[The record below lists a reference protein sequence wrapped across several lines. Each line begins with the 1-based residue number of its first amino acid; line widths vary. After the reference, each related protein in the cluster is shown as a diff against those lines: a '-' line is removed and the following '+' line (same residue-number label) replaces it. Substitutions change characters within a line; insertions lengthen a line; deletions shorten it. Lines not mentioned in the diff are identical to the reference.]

1 MRGWFRPSR
10 ERLIARIDRAF
21 QAEDGRR
28 ALREARRAVRRYPDD
43 PDLRIRLGDA
53 WLDEGQIRLAEAA
66 YLETTELDP
75 EYGEAWGALAD
86 ARVELADWKG
96 AEAAAR
102 RALAL
107 DPRAAAAHH
116 VLAVIEEMT
125 GRARA
130 AARSYARAAR
140 LDPAGYFEPVRI
152 SPKTFDVALRQAIDE
167 LPADL
172 REALAG
178 VRIITRRFP
187 SQSEAPPGLYNPLLL
202 GLFEGTPLTQ
212 RSLEDPM
219 GAVDARIWLFQGNLE
234 RACPT
239 REDLSDEIGVTLL
252 HEIGHYLG
260 YDEEA
265 VWKRGLR

>member
-1 MRGWFRPSR
+1 VKEWFRPSR

-21 QAEDGRR
+21 AAEDGAR

-53 WLDEGQIRLAEAA
+53 WLDEGQIHLAEAA
-66 YLETTELDP
+66 YRETTELDP
-75 EYGEAWGALAD
+75 RYDEAWTALAD
-86 ARVELADWKG
+86 ARVELADWTG
-96 AEAAAR
+96 AEQAVQQALAIHPRSAAAY
-102 RALAL
+102 
-107 DPRAAAAHH
+107 H
-116 VLAVIEEMT
+116 VRGVIEELT
-125 GRARA
+125 GRVRA
-130 AARSYARAAR
+130 ADRSYARAAR
-140 LDPAGYFEPVRI
+140 LDPRSYFEPYRI
-152 SPKTFDVALRQAIDE
+152 SSKAFDAALRMAIDE

-172 REALAG
+172 REALTG
-178 VRIITRRFP
+178 VRILTRRFP
-187 SQSEAPPGLYNPLLL
+187 SPTEAPPGLYNPLLL
-202 GLFEGTPLTQ
+202 GLFEGTALTQ
-212 RSLEDPM
+212 RSMEDPM

-239 REDLSDEIGVTLL
+239 REDLIDEIRITLL